1 MASVFARRLASG
13 PAVIFISPPRPSA
26 FADEDLERDNAE
38 KTSAV
43 HFLRFELDPVMV
55 QALKKGTALAVGVD
69 HPAYSA
75 AVGAVDPAV
84 RTSLVRS
91 EERRVGKECRL

>member
-1 MASVFARRLASG
+1 M
-13 PAVIFISPPRPSA
+13 IFISPPRPNA

-84 RTSLVRS
+84 RTSLVNDLA
-91 EERRVGKECRL
+91 G